1 MAHVPASIQ
10 HATTQQGKYYCY
22 HRFTDEDTEGQKG
35 GRMFKLQ
42 ANKQQSQ
49 DSNPG
54 HLSAEATLWLLLF
67 IGHELALGVC
77 KAQNRV

>member
-1 MAHVPASIQ
+1 MDHVPASIQ
-10 HATTQQGKYYCY
+10 HATTQQGKYYYYC
-22 HRFTDEDTEGQKG
+22 HFTDEDTEGQKV
-35 GRMFKLQ
+35 GRMFKLP

-67 IGHELALGVC
+67 IGYELVLGVC